1 MTQKKKLAI
10 ACQGGGGSHAAF
22 TAGALKK
29 LLEKNLNE
37 KYDPIGFSGSA
48 GGAICATLA
57 WVGLL
62 EAAAGKPGP
71 IYQRLIDFWQ
81 ANTAMSAWEKAL
93 NNFTMEVLRLQ
104 DSAIIPSWAA
114 SPYSQ
119 QGTLQSLRSMTPR
132 KEYLDF
138 QELLQLHIPFEEI
151 PELVKPDS
159 PRLLLGAANV
169 LSGQF
174 KPFDSKE
181 GEINVEALRASAAIP
196 NLFMAV
202 QIGDGLYW
210 DSLFSENPPISG
222 FLEKDRELADPEER
236 PEEIWAILV
245 NPKERNKEPKLAP
258 DIQDRRNE
266 LSANLSLFQAVRFV
280 ETINKWIEQ
289 GMFAAEFIEKKQLKP
304 IKVRFIGI
312 SPEVADNLDYVSK
325 LDREPT
331 FINMLVEEGEKQAQL
346 FWDQLQAESQ

>member
-1 MTQKKKLAI
+1 MAEKKKLAI

-22 TAGALKK
+22 TAGVLKK
-29 LLEKNLNE
+29 LLEKNLNK
-37 KYDPIGFSGSA
+37 KYDPIGFSGTA

-57 WVGLL
+57 WAGLL
-62 EAAAGKPGP
+62 ETAAGKPGP
-71 IYQRLIDFWQ
+71 TYQRLVNFWQ

-93 NNFTMEVLRLQ
+93 NNFTIEVLRLQ

-119 QGTLQSLRSMTPR
+119 QGALQSLRSMTPR

-138 QELLQLHIPFEEI
+138 QQLLLNHIPYEEI
-151 PELVKPDS
+151 PELIKPDS

-169 LSGQF
+169 LSGEF
-174 KPFDSKE
+174 KLFDSKR
-181 GEINVEALRASAAIP
+181 GEINVETLKASAAIP

-202 QIGDGLYW
+202 KIGGGLYW

-222 FLEKDRELADPEER
+222 FLEKDGELADPQER

-245 NPKERNKEPKLAP
+245 NPKERSKEPKIAP

-266 LSANLSLFQAVRFV
+266 LSANLSLFQAVRFI
-280 ETINKWIEQ
+280 ETINKWIEK
-289 GMFAAEFIEKKQLKP
+289 GTFTREFIEKKQLKP
-304 IKVRFIGI
+304 IKVRFIAM
-312 SPEVADNLDYVSK
+312 SREVADNLDYVSK

-331 FINMLVEEGEKQAQL
+331 FINMLMEEGEKQAQL
-346 FWDQLQAESQ
+346 FWDQLPAE